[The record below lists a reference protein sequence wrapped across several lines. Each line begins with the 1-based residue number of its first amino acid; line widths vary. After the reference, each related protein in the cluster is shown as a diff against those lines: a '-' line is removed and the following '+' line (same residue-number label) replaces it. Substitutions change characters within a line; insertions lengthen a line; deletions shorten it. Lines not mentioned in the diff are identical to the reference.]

1 MGPRLRRPR
10 AGRPRRDDTIK
21 ETGSLE
27 LGTAKDTWLQSLC
40 SGFLDQGT
48 NASRIMAGKDGVSLK
63 SVSYGARLRRS
74 CDASLRETGS
84 MRDPFLKHRVKK
96 FDLSSLDWIDEIPD
110 CPVFS
115 PSTQEFEDPL
125 VYLSKIAPVAAKYG
139 ICKIISPVSA
149 SVPAGTVL
157 MKELGG
163 IKFTTRVQPLRLAEW
178 TKDDKFA
185 FFMSGRKYTFR
196 EFEKMANKEF
206 VRRYSSAACLPSRY
220 MEEEFWHE
228 IAFGKMESVEYACDI
243 DGSAFSS
250 SSNDQL
256 GRSKWNLKRFSRLP
270 NSTLRL
276 LRAAV
281 PGITDPM
288 LYIGMLFSMFAWHVE
303 DHYLYSI
310 NYHHCGAPKTW
321 YGIPGSA
328 ASDFEKV
335 VREHVYDHEILSG
348 EGESAAF
355 DVLLG
360 KTTIFPPNILLDHH
374 VPVYRAIQ
382 KPGEFVVTFPRA
394 YHSGFSHGFNCG
406 EAVNFATGEWFPLG
420 AVASQHYALLKRI
433 PVLPY
438 EELLC
443 KEATFCA
450 NEFSLFEHG
459 NVTLTGGTHIQSY
472 MKGPFVQLMRFH
484 HRVRWLLVKMG
495 ARTCY
500 KADIDA
506 TVLCGIC
513 KRDCYVAHIM
523 CNCRADAI
531 CLCHEEEIS
540 KCSCNCD
547 RVVFVRK
554 DIFELEEISKKFEEI
569 GILDE
574 VGKQMSQSDGYSTLP
589 YLSNGI
595 DHNAKYFPYCK
606 ILIDTSPELRTFSE
620 VDVLGYDLNKPY
632 PTLST
637 ITSAHGPHEYS
648 TQSDECTS
656 SKQRTY
662 SSSCPENGTLS
673 VYPLCTSDQ
682 AFSTDKLAAQDT
694 DDSDCEVFRV
704 KRRSS
709 IVMEKRCSEDL
720 TVTLTENQALRRLK
734 KACSDDRQE
743 NATELHCLDFI
754 SGNTDNF
761 INRSKQKMKVDQLD
775 AKNVEDE
782 VAFGQK
788 SIGCSYLS
796 PSVDLG
802 PKRLKIRGPSFPSTV
817 SEVEISYR
825 FQEDIDLASQH
836 TQ

>member
-1 MGPRLRRPR
+1 MCLNQV
-10 AGRPRRDDTIK
+10 AD
-21 ETGSLE
+21 
-27 LGTAKDTWLQSLC
+27 
-40 SGFLDQGT
+40 
-48 NASRIMAGKDGVSLK
+48 ASRIMAGKDGVTLK
-63 SVSYGARLRRS
+63 PVSCGARLRRS
-74 CDASLRETGS
+74 RDASLREAGS
-84 MRDPFLKHRVKK
+84 TRDPFLKHRVKK
-96 FDLSSLDWIDEIPD
+96 FDLSSLDWIDDIPD

-115 PSTQEFEDPL
+115 PSSQEFEDPM
-125 VYLSKIAPVAAKYG
+125 VYLSNIAPVAAKYG

-178 TKDDKFA
+178 SKNDKFA

-196 EFEKMANKEF
+196 EFEKMANKEY
-206 VRRYSSAACLPSRY
+206 VRRYTSAACLPSRY

-228 IAFGKMESVEYACDI
+228 IAFGKMESVEYACDV

-276 LRAAV
+276 VRAAV

-310 NYHHCGAPKTW
+310 NYHHCGASKTW

-348 EGESAAF
+348 GESEAF

-360 KTTIFPPNILLDHH
+360 KTTIFPPNILLHHH
-374 VPVYRAIQ
+374 VPVYRAVQ

-406 EAVNFATGEWFPLG
+406 EAVNFATSEWFPLG
-420 AVASQHYALLKRI
+420 AAASQRYALLKRI

-443 KEATFCA
+443 KEITFVA
-450 NEFSLFEHG
+450 DGFAMSDLKD
-459 NVTLTGGTHIQSY
+459 TALTGDTH
-472 MKGPFVQLMRFH
+472 MHNCMMVPFVQLMRLQ
-484 HRVRWLLVKMG
+484 HRARWLLVQMG
-495 ARTCY
+495 ARTHY
-500 KADIDA
+500 KADIGA

-513 KRDCYVAHIM
+513 KHDCYVAHIM
-523 CNCRADAI
+523 CNCRSDAI
-531 CLCHEEEIS
+531 CLRHEEEIR
-540 KCSCNCD
+540 KCPCSCD
-547 RVVFVRK
+547 RIVFVRK
-554 DIFELEEISKKFEEI
+554 DIFELEALSKKFEET

-574 VGKQMSQSDGYSTLP
+574 LGKHMSQNDRPCLF
-589 YLSNGI
+589 NGL
-595 DHNAKYFPYCK
+595 DHNAEYFPYCK
-606 ILIDTSPELRTFSE
+606 IQIDASPEFPTSSE
-620 VDVLGYDLNKPY
+620 IDVFEYDLNKPY

-637 ITSAHGPHEYS
+637 ITFAHGPQDYS

-656 SKQRTY
+656 SNRRIL
-662 SSSCPENGTLS
+662 SSSYLENGMIHA
-673 VYPLCTSDQ
+673 YPLSTSDH
-682 AFSTDKLAAQDT
+682 AFSSEKLAAQDT
-694 DDSDCEVFRV
+694 DDSDSEVFRI

-709 IVMEKRCSEDL
+709 IFLEKRCSED
-720 TVTLTENQALRRLK
+720 VTINLTENQVLRRLK
-734 KACSDDRQE
+734 KACSDDRQDKKAIE
-743 NATELHCLDFI
+743 VSCGTRSDCLQAHCVGSI
-754 SGNTDNF
+754 SGNRDNF
-761 INRSKQKMKVDQLD
+761 IDGTKLKMMHQLGTSIS
-775 AKNVEDE
+775 EDE
-782 VAFGQK
+782 VASGQK
-788 SIGCSYLS
+788 SNGCSHIS
-796 PSVDLG
+796 PPVDIG
-802 PKRLKIRGPSFPSTV
+802 PKRLKIRGPSFPSTI
-817 SEVEISYR
+817 SEVELSCR
-825 FQEDIDLASQH
+825 FQENSDLASQH

>member
-1 MGPRLRRPR
+1 
-10 AGRPRRDDTIK
+10 
-21 ETGSLE
+21 
-27 LGTAKDTWLQSLC
+27 
-40 SGFLDQGT
+40 
-48 NASRIMAGKDGVSLK
+48 MAGKDGVPLK
-63 SVSYGARLRRS
+63 SMSCGARLRRS
-74 CDASLRETGS
+74 SDASMREGSGS

-96 FDLSSLDWIDEIPD
+96 FDLSNLDWIDEIPD

-115 PSTQEFEDPL
+115 PSTQEFEDPM

-139 ICKIISPVSA
+139 ICKIVSPVSA
-149 SVPAGTVL
+149 SIPAGSVL

-163 IKFTTRVQPLRLAEW
+163 VKFTTRVQPLRLAEW
-178 TKDDKFA
+178 SKDDKFA

-206 VRRYSSAACLPSRY
+206 IRRYSSSACLPSRY

-250 SSNDQL
+250 SPNDQL

-310 NYHHCGAPKTW
+310 NYHHCGASKTW
-321 YGIPGSA
+321 YGIPGSS
-328 ASDFEKV
+328 ASEFEKV
-335 VREHVYDHEILSG
+335 VREHVYDREILSG
-348 EGESAAF
+348 EGENSAF

-360 KTTIFPPNILLDHH
+360 KTTIFPPNILLHH
-374 VPVYRAIQ
+374 DIPVYRAVQ

-420 AVASQHYALLKRI
+420 AVASQRYALLRRI

-443 KEATFCA
+443 KEMTIVT
-450 NEFSLFEHG
+450 NEFPMSDREDI
-459 NVTLTGGTHIQSY
+459 TLAGDKHIKSC
-472 MKGPFVQLMRFH
+472 MKAPFVQLMRLQ
-484 HRVRWLLVKMG
+484 HRVHWSLVKMG
-495 ARTCY
+495 ARTHY

-531 CLCHEEEIS
+531 CLCHEEEIR
-540 KCSCNCD
+540 KCPCSCD

-554 DIFELEEISKKFEEI
+554 DIFELEALSKKFEEEI

-574 VGKQMSQSDGYSTLP
+574 VGKLISQNDGSTTHP
-589 YLSNGI
+589 YLFDGI
-595 DHNAKYFPYCK
+595 DYSAKYFPYCK
-606 ILIDTSPELRTFSE
+606 IQIDASPEIHSFSE

-632 PTLST
+632 PIAST
-637 ITSAHGPHEYS
+637 ITFAHGLHDYS
-648 TQSDECTS
+648 TQSDECS
-656 SKQRTY
+656 STRRTF
-662 SSSCPENGTLS
+662 SACAENGTING
-673 VYPLCTSDQ
+673 YPLSTPDQ
-682 AFSTDKLAAQDT
+682 AFSSDKLAEQDS
-694 DDSDCEVFRV
+694 DDSDYEVFRV
-704 KRRSS
+704 KRRSA
-709 IVMEKRCSEDL
+709 IVLEKRSSED
-720 TVTLTENQALRRLK
+720 VTTNLTENQVLKRLK
-734 KACSDDRQE
+734 KARSDDRQE
-743 NATELHCLDFI
+743 KRATELSRGTSDGLCIETHCTDSI
-754 SGNTDNF
+754 SDSRRTVIWLVGTLN
-761 INRSKQKMKVDQLD
+761 
-775 AKNVEDE
+775 E
-782 VAFGQK
+782 V
-788 SIGCSYLS
+788 CCCWC
-796 PSVDLG
+796 
-802 PKRLKIRGPSFPSTV
+802 
-817 SEVEISYR
+817 
-825 FQEDIDLASQH
+825 
-836 TQ
+836 

>member
-1 MGPRLRRPR
+1 
-10 AGRPRRDDTIK
+10 
-21 ETGSLE
+21 
-27 LGTAKDTWLQSLC
+27 
-40 SGFLDQGT
+40 
-48 NASRIMAGKDGVSLK
+48 
-63 SVSYGARLRRS
+63 
-74 CDASLRETGS
+74 

-96 FDLSSLDWIDEIPD
+96 FDLSRLDWIDEIPD

-115 PSTQEFEDPL
+115 PSTQEFEDPV

-149 SVPAGTVL
+149 SVPAGSVL

-163 IKFTTRVQPLRLAEW
+163 VKFTTRVQPLRLAEW
-178 TKDDKFA
+178 SKDDKFA

-206 VRRYSSAACLPSRY
+206 VRRYSSAACLPSKY

-228 IAFGKMESVEYACDI
+228 IACGKMESVEYACDI

-250 SSNDQL
+250 SPNDQL

-270 NSTLRL
+270 NSMLRL

-310 NYHHCGAPKTW
+310 NYHHCGASKTW

-335 VREHVYDHEILSG
+335 VREHVYDHEILSC
-348 EGESAAF
+348 EGENAAF

-360 KTTIFPPNILLDHH
+360 KTTIFPPNILLHH
-374 VPVYRAIQ
+374 QVPVYRAVQ

-420 AVASQHYALLKRI
+420 AVASQRYALLKRI

-443 KEATFCA
+443 KETTLVA
-450 NEFSLFEHG
+450 NEFTMSDHED
-459 NVTLTGGTHIQSY
+459 NTLTRDTHIQSCT
-472 MKGPFVQLMRFH
+472 KAPFVQLMRFQH
-484 HRVRWLLVKMG
+484 HVRWSLMKMG
-495 ARTCY
+495 ARTHY
-500 KADIDA
+500 KADIDT

-531 CLCHEEEIS
+531 CLCHEEEIR
-540 KCSCNCD
+540 KCPCSCD

-554 DIFELEEISKKFEEI
+554 DIFELEALSKKFEEEI
-569 GILDE
+569 GVLDE
-574 VGKQMSQSDGYSTLP
+574 VGKWMSQSDGPSTHPCLFD
-589 YLSNGI
+589 GI
-595 DHNAKYFPYCK
+595 NHNSKYFPYCK
-606 ILIDTSPELRTFSE
+606 IQIDASPEIHTFSE
-620 VDVLGYDLNKPY
+620 IDVLGYDLNKLY
-632 PTLST
+632 PTAST
-637 ITSAHGPHEYS
+637 ITFAHGPHDYS

-656 SKQRTY
+656 SNRRTF
-662 SSSCPENGTLS
+662 SSSCPENGTTNA
-673 VYPLCTSDQ
+673 YPLSTPDE
-682 AFSTDKLAAQDT
+682 AFSSDKLAAQDG
-694 DDSDCEVFRV
+694 DDSDYEVFRV
-704 KRRSS
+704 KRRST
-709 IVMEKRCSEDL
+709 IVLEKRCSED
-720 TVTLTENQALRRLK
+720 VTTNLTENQVLRRLK
-734 KACSDDRQE
+734 KARSDDRQE
-743 NATELHCLDFI
+743 RMAAEVSFGTRSDSIESHCADSV
-754 SGNTDNF
+754 SGNRDNLV
-761 INRSKQKMKVDQLD
+761 NGSKSKMIHQLD
-775 AKNVEDE
+775 VNTMEDE
-782 VAFGQK
+782 VGFSQK
-788 SIGCSYLS
+788 SNGCSYQS

-802 PKRLKIRGPSFPSTV
+802 PKRLKIRGPSFPSSI

-825 FQEDIDLASQH
+825 FQEDNDMASQH

>member
-1 MGPRLRRPR
+1 MNQC
-10 AGRPRRDDTIK
+10 
-21 ETGSLE
+21 SHME
-27 LGTAKDTWLQSLC
+27 LFTTLIMDFEVSLC
-40 SGFLDQGT
+40 EYCVVVTMCNFL
-48 NASRIMAGKDGVSLK
+48 
-63 SVSYGARLRRS
+63 
-74 CDASLRETGS
+74 
-84 MRDPFLKHRVKK
+84 
-96 FDLSSLDWIDEIPD
+96 
-110 CPVFS
+110 
-115 PSTQEFEDPL
+115 
-125 VYLSKIAPVAAKYG
+125 G

-250 SSNDQL
+250 SSHDQL

-472 MKGPFVQLMRFH
+472 MKGPFVQLMRFQ

-574 VGKQMSQSDGYSTLP
+574 VGKQMSQNDGYNMHP

-720 TVTLTENQALRRLK
+720 TITLTENQVLL
-734 KACSDDRQE
+734 
-743 NATELHCLDFI
+743 LL
-754 SGNTDNF
+754 
-761 INRSKQKMKVDQLD
+761 
-775 AKNVEDE
+775 
-782 VAFGQK
+782 
-788 SIGCSYLS
+788 
-796 PSVDLG
+796 
-802 PKRLKIRGPSFPSTV
+802 
-817 SEVEISYR
+817 
-825 FQEDIDLASQH
+825 
-836 TQ
+836 

>member
-1 MGPRLRRPR
+1 
-10 AGRPRRDDTIK
+10 
-21 ETGSLE
+21 
-27 LGTAKDTWLQSLC
+27 
-40 SGFLDQGT
+40 
-48 NASRIMAGKDGVSLK
+48 MAGKDGVTLK
-63 SVSYGARLRRS
+63 PVSCGARLRRS
-74 CDASLRETGS
+74 CDASLRDGGS

-96 FDLSSLDWIDEIPD
+96 FDLSSLDWIDDIPD

-115 PSTQEFEDPL
+115 PSTQEFEDPM

-149 SVPAGTVL
+149 SVPAGSVL
-157 MKELGG
+157 MKELAG

-178 TKDDKFA
+178 SKDDKFA

-250 SSNDQL
+250 SPDDQL

-310 NYHHCGAPKTW
+310 NYHHCGASKTW

-348 EGESAAF
+348 EGENAAF

-360 KTTIFPPNILLDHH
+360 KTTIFPPNILLHHH
-374 VPVYRAIQ
+374 VPVYRAVQ

-406 EAVNFATGEWFPLG
+406 EAVNFAMGEWFPLG
-420 AVASQHYALLKRI
+420 AVASQRYALLKRI

-443 KEATFCA
+443 KETALVA
-450 NEFSLFEHG
+450 DEFPMSDHQDI
-459 NVTLTGGTHIQSY
+459 TLTGDAHTQSC
-472 MKGPFVQLMRFH
+472 MKAPFVQLMRFQ

-495 ARTCY
+495 ARTHY

-531 CLCHEEEIS
+531 CLCHEDEIR
-540 KCSCNCD
+540 KCPCSCD
-547 RVVFVRK
+547 RVIFVRK
-554 DIFELEEISKKFEEI
+554 DIFELEALSKKFEEEV

-574 VGKQMSQSDGYSTLP
+574 VGSRMSQSDGSSTHS
-589 YLSNGI
+589 YLFDGI

-606 ILIDTSPELRTFSE
+606 IQIDASPEIHTFSE
-620 VDVLGYDLNKPY
+620 RDVLGYDLNKPY
-632 PTLST
+632 PTAST
-637 ITSAHGPHEYS
+637 ITFAHGPHDYS

-656 SKQRTY
+656 SNPRTF
-662 SSSCPENGTLS
+662 SSSYPENGTINA
-673 VYPLCTSDQ
+673 YPLSIPDQ
-682 AFSTDKLAAQDT
+682 AFSSDKLAAQDS
-694 DDSDCEVFRV
+694 DDSDYEVFRV
-704 KRRSS
+704 KRRSG
-709 IVMEKRCSEDL
+709 IVLEKRCSED
-720 TVTLTENQALRRLK
+720 VTTNLTENQVLRRLK
-734 KACSDDRQE
+734 KARSDGRQE
-743 NATELHCLDFI
+743 KRATEVSCGTRSDSMRIESHC
-754 SGNTDNF
+754 
-761 INRSKQKMKVDQLD
+761 VD
-775 AKNVEDE
+775 
-782 VAFGQK
+782 
-788 SIGCSYLS
+788 
-796 PSVDLG
+796 SVSDLG
-802 PKRLKIRGPSFPSTV
+802 PKRLKIRGPSFPSTI

-825 FQEDIDLASQH
+825 FQEDSDLASHH

>member
-1 MGPRLRRPR
+1 
-10 AGRPRRDDTIK
+10 
-21 ETGSLE
+21 
-27 LGTAKDTWLQSLC
+27 
-40 SGFLDQGT
+40 
-48 NASRIMAGKDGVSLK
+48 MAGKDGVPLK
-63 SVSYGARLRRS
+63 SMSCGAKLRRS
-74 CDASLRETGS
+74 SDASMRERGS

-96 FDLSSLDWIDEIPD
+96 FDLSNLDWIDEIPD

-115 PSTQEFEDPL
+115 PSTQEFEDPM

-139 ICKIISPVSA
+139 ICKIVSPVSA
-149 SVPAGTVL
+149 SIPAGSVL

-178 TKDDKFA
+178 SKDDKFA

-206 VRRYSSAACLPSRY
+206 IRRYSSAGCLPSRY

-250 SSNDQL
+250 SPNDQL

-270 NSTLRL
+270 DSTLRL

-310 NYHHCGAPKTW
+310 NYHHCGASKTW

-335 VREHVYDHEILSG
+335 VCEHVYDHEILSG
-348 EGESAAF
+348 EGQNAAF

-360 KTTIFPPNILLDHH
+360 KTTIFPPNILLRHDI
-374 VPVYRAIQ
+374 PVYRAVQ

-394 YHSGFSHGFNCG
+394 YHCGFSHGFNCG

-420 AVASQHYALLKRI
+420 AVASQRYALLRRI

-443 KEATFCA
+443 KEMTIIA
-450 NEFSLFEHG
+450 NEFPMSDREDI
-459 NVTLTGGTHIQSY
+459 TLAGDKHIQSC
-472 MKGPFVQLMRFH
+472 MKAPFMQLMRLQ
-484 HRVRWLLVKMG
+484 HRVRWSLVKMG
-495 ARTCY
+495 ARTHY

-531 CLCHEEEIS
+531 CLCHEEEIR
-540 KCSCNCD
+540 KCPCSCN

-554 DIFELEEISKKFEEI
+554 DIFELEALSKKFEEEI

-574 VGKQMSQSDGYSTLP
+574 VGKLISQNDGSNTHH
-589 YLSNGI
+589 YLFDNINHS
-595 DHNAKYFPYCK
+595 AKYFPYCK
-606 ILIDTSPELRTFSE
+606 IQIDASPEIHTFSE
-620 VDVLGYDLNKPY
+620 IDVLGYDLNKPY
-632 PTLST
+632 PTAST
-637 ITSAHGPHEYS
+637 ITFAHGLHDYS
-648 TQSDECTS
+648 TQSDECS
-656 SKQRTY
+656 SNRRTF
-662 SSSCPENGTLS
+662 SACAENGAING
-673 VYPLCTSDQ
+673 YPLSIPDQ
-682 AFSTDKLAAQDT
+682 ALSSDKLAEQDS
-694 DDSDCEVFRV
+694 DDSDYGVFRV
-704 KRRSS
+704 KRRSG
-709 IVMEKRCSEDL
+709 IVPEKRSSED
-720 TVTLTENQALRRLK
+720 VTTNLTENQVLRRLK
-734 KACSDDRQE
+734 KARSDGRQE
-743 NATELHCLDFI
+743 KRATELSTGTSDSLCIEAHCVDSI
-754 SGNTDNF
+754 SDSRRTVIWLVGTLN
-761 INRSKQKMKVDQLD
+761 
-775 AKNVEDE
+775 E
-782 VAFGQK
+782 V
-788 SIGCSYLS
+788 CCYWC
-796 PSVDLG
+796 
-802 PKRLKIRGPSFPSTV
+802 
-817 SEVEISYR
+817 
-825 FQEDIDLASQH
+825 
-836 TQ
+836 

>member
-1 MGPRLRRPR
+1 
-10 AGRPRRDDTIK
+10 
-21 ETGSLE
+21 
-27 LGTAKDTWLQSLC
+27 
-40 SGFLDQGT
+40 
-48 NASRIMAGKDGVSLK
+48 
-63 SVSYGARLRRS
+63 
-74 CDASLRETGS
+74 
-84 MRDPFLKHRVKK
+84 
-96 FDLSSLDWIDEIPD
+96 
-110 CPVFS
+110 
-115 PSTQEFEDPL
+115 
-125 VYLSKIAPVAAKYG
+125 
-139 ICKIISPVSA
+139 
-149 SVPAGTVL
+149 
-157 MKELGG
+157 
-163 IKFTTRVQPLRLAEW
+163 
-178 TKDDKFA
+178 
-185 FFMSGRKYTFR
+185 
-196 EFEKMANKEF
+196 
-206 VRRYSSAACLPSRY
+206 
-220 MEEEFWHE
+220 
-228 IAFGKMESVEYACDI
+228 
-243 DGSAFSS
+243 
-250 SSNDQL
+250 
-256 GRSKWNLKRFSRLP
+256 
-270 NSTLRL
+270 
-276 LRAAV
+276 
-281 PGITDPM
+281 
-288 LYIGMLFSMFAWHVE
+288 
-303 DHYLYSI
+303 
-310 NYHHCGAPKTW
+310 
-321 YGIPGSA
+321 
-328 ASDFEKV
+328 
-335 VREHVYDHEILSG
+335 
-348 EGESAAF
+348 
-355 DVLLG
+355 
-360 KTTIFPPNILLDHH
+360 
-374 VPVYRAIQ
+374 
-382 KPGEFVVTFPRA
+382 
-394 YHSGFSHGFNCG
+394 
-406 EAVNFATGEWFPLG
+406 
-420 AVASQHYALLKRI
+420 
-433 PVLPY
+433 
-438 EELLC
+438 
-443 KEATFCA
+443 
-450 NEFSLFEHG
+450 
-459 NVTLTGGTHIQSY
+459 
-472 MKGPFVQLMRFH
+472 MKGPFVQLMRFQ

-574 VGKQMSQSDGYSTLP
+574 VGKQMSQNDGYNMHP

-720 TVTLTENQALRRLK
+720 TITLTENQALRRLK

-743 NATELHCLDFI
+743 NATESHCLDFI

-761 INRSKQKMKVDQLD
+761 INRSKQKMNVDQLD

>member
-1 MGPRLRRPR
+1 
-10 AGRPRRDDTIK
+10 
-21 ETGSLE
+21 
-27 LGTAKDTWLQSLC
+27 
-40 SGFLDQGT
+40 
-48 NASRIMAGKDGVSLK
+48 MAGKDGVSLK

-74 CDASLRETGS
+74 CDASLREAGS

-250 SSNDQL
+250 SSHDQL

-472 MKGPFVQLMRFH
+472 MKGPFVQLMRFQ

-574 VGKQMSQSDGYSTLP
+574 VGKQMSQNDGYNMHP

-648 TQSDECTS
+648 TQSD
-656 SKQRTY
+656 
-662 SSSCPENGTLS
+662 
-673 VYPLCTSDQ
+673 
-682 AFSTDKLAAQDT
+682 F
-694 DDSDCEVFRV
+694 
-704 KRRSS
+704 
-709 IVMEKRCSEDL
+709 
-720 TVTLTENQALRRLK
+720 
-734 KACSDDRQE
+734 
-743 NATELHCLDFI
+743 
-754 SGNTDNF
+754 
-761 INRSKQKMKVDQLD
+761 
-775 AKNVEDE
+775 
-782 VAFGQK
+782 
-788 SIGCSYLS
+788 
-796 PSVDLG
+796 
-802 PKRLKIRGPSFPSTV
+802 
-817 SEVEISYR
+817 
-825 FQEDIDLASQH
+825 
-836 TQ
+836 

>member
-1 MGPRLRRPR
+1 
-10 AGRPRRDDTIK
+10 
-21 ETGSLE
+21 
-27 LGTAKDTWLQSLC
+27 
-40 SGFLDQGT
+40 
-48 NASRIMAGKDGVSLK
+48 MAGKDGVTLK

-74 CDASLRETGS
+74 CDASLREGGS
-84 MRDPFLKHRVKK
+84 MRNPFSKHRVKK

-115 PSTQEFEDPL
+115 PSTQEFEDPM

-139 ICKIISPVSA
+139 ICKIISPISA

-163 IKFTTRVQPLRLAEW
+163 LKFTTRVQPLRLAEW
-178 TKDDKFA
+178 SKDDKFA

-250 SSNDQL
+250 SSSNDQL

-310 NYHHCGAPKTW
+310 NYHHCGASKTW

-374 VPVYRAIQ
+374 VPVYRAVQ

-406 EAVNFATGEWFPLG
+406 EAVNFATSEWFPLG
-420 AVASQHYALLKRI
+420 AVASQRYALLKRI

-443 KEATFCA
+443 KETTFFT
-450 NEFSLFEHG
+450 NEFSMSDHG
-459 NVTLTGGTHIQSY
+459 DVALTGDTHIQSS
-472 MKGPFVQLMRFH
+472 MKAPFVQLMRFQ
-484 HRVRWLLVKMG
+484 HRVRWSLAKMG
-495 ARTCY
+495 ARTRY

-513 KRDCYVAHIM
+513 KRDCYIAHIM

-531 CLCHEEEIS
+531 CLCHEEEIR
-540 KCSCNCD
+540 KCSCHCD
-547 RVVFVRK
+547 RVIFVRK
-554 DIFELEEISKKFEEI
+554 DIFELEELSKKFEEI

-574 VGKQMSQSDGYSTLP
+574 VGKQMSQSDGSSTHP

-606 ILIDTSPELRTFSE
+606 ILIDTSPELHTLSE

-637 ITSAHGPHEYS
+637 ITSAHGPQEYS

-656 SKQRTY
+656 SNRRTF
-662 SSSCPENGTLS
+662 SSSCPENGMIN
-673 VYPLCTSDQ
+673 VYPLCTDQ
-682 AFSTDKLAAQDT
+682 ALAAQDT

-704 KRRSS
+704 KRRSG
-709 IVMEKRCSEDL
+709 IIPEKRCSEDV
-720 TVTLTENQALRRLK
+720 TVNLTENQALRRLK
-734 KACSDDRQE
+734 KARSDDRQE
-743 NATELHCLDFI
+743 KNTTEVSCGTRSVNLGAESHCLDSI

-761 INRSKQKMKVDQLD
+761 VNRSKLKMRIDQLD
-775 AKNVEDE
+775 AKIVQDE
-782 VAFGQK
+782 VAFSQK

-825 FQEDIDLASQH
+825 FQEDSDLASQH

>member
-1 MGPRLRRPR
+1 MNQC
-10 AGRPRRDDTIK
+10 
-21 ETGSLE
+21 SHME
-27 LGTAKDTWLQSLC
+27 LFTTLIMDFEVSLC
-40 SGFLDQGT
+40 EYCVVVTMCNFL
-48 NASRIMAGKDGVSLK
+48 
-63 SVSYGARLRRS
+63 
-74 CDASLRETGS
+74 
-84 MRDPFLKHRVKK
+84 
-96 FDLSSLDWIDEIPD
+96 
-110 CPVFS
+110 
-115 PSTQEFEDPL
+115 
-125 VYLSKIAPVAAKYG
+125 G

-250 SSNDQL
+250 SSHDQL
-256 GRSKWNLKRFSRLP
+256 GRSKWNLK
-270 NSTLRL
+270 
-276 LRAAV
+276 
-281 PGITDPM
+281 GITDPM

-394 YHSGFSHGFNCG
+394 YHSGFSHGKISYAITCSHSLSFQDLESSILFYDLWKTIEKMSGFNCG

-472 MKGPFVQLMRFH
+472 MKGPFVQLMRFQ

-531 CLCHEEEIS
+531 CLCHGKVVLHLLQITDIALFMIILFTCLPCFEEEEIS

-574 VGKQMSQSDGYSTLP
+574 VGKQMSQNDGYNMHP

-720 TVTLTENQALRRLK
+720 TITLTENQALRRLK

-743 NATELHCLDFI
+743 NATESHCLDFI

-761 INRSKQKMKVDQLD
+761 INRSKQKMNVDQLD